1 MSAGPPSA
9 PASAQP
15 DVSRRGGPRSAW
27 LRRLCALLAGAALT
41 AAFAPHDLWWLAT
54 LAPAAMLLLWRG
66 APTPREGALLGL
78 WFGLGLYSTG
88 TWWLYIS
95 IRVFGQA
102 PIWVALL
109 VMAALVLIMSA
120 YQAGLGYAVVRWL
133 APRSAAGALL
143 FVPAAWVFVEWWRG
157 WFLSGFPWLS
167 LGYSQTDTWLAGLAP
182 LGGVHLVSLVLLMGA
197 GALILLWRER
207 LALRALAL
215 VVLVLPWTTGLA
227 LRDRAWTT
235 PAGAPLS
242 VAILQGA
249 IPQDMKWLVT
259 NQQNILD
266 EYARLHAQ
274 ALGAQLILWPESALP
289 DIANVYPKYIG
300 ALWSAARERHSAV
313 LMGVMRA
320 EQQDGDSD
328 DLYFNSLLAMDT
340 GEAEPAFY
348 DKRHLVP
355 FGEYFPV
362 PQWVRNWLRL
372 MNLPHSDFTPG
383 KAGQGP
389 LQLAGQ
395 RISASIC
402 YEDAY
407 PAQLRAATA
416 ASTLLATVTNDA
428 WFGHSGARYQHLQ
441 ISRMRALESRRPLL
455 RAANDGVSAL
465 IDAWGR
471 TTLTAPEFQ
480 ASVLRGTVQ
489 PRSGLTP
496 YLALGDWPVIG
507 VAFVLLCVVA
517 LRHLKKGLQASI
529 KNH

>member
-1 MSAGPPSA
+1 VADPAPVGGWFAGARSVWLP
-9 PASAQP
+9 
-15 DVSRRGGPRSAW
+15 RG
-27 LRRLCALLAGAALT
+27 LALLAGAALT
-41 AAFAPHDLWWLAT
+41 AAFAPHDLWWLA
-54 LAPAAMLLLWRG
+54 LLSPAVLLLLWRG
-66 APTPREGALLGL
+66 APTPRAGALLGF
-78 WFGLGLYSTG
+78 WFGLGLYATG

-109 VMAALVLIMSA
+109 VMTALVLIMSA
-120 YQAGLGYAVVRWL
+120 YLAGLGYVVVRWL
-133 APRSAAGALL
+133 APRTPAGALL
-143 FVPAAWVFVEWWRG
+143 MVPAAWVIVEWWRG

-182 LGGVHLVSLVLLMGA
+182 LGGVHFISLLLLMGA
-197 GALILLWRER
+197 GALNLIRHGR
-207 LALRALAL
+207 AAIRALVL

-227 LRDRAWTT
+227 LRDRQWTS

-249 IPQDMKWLVT
+249 IPQDMKWLES
-259 NQQNILD
+259 NRQNILD
-266 EYARLHAQ
+266 EYARLHRQ
-274 ALGAQLILWPESALP
+274 ALGAKLIVWPESALP
-289 DIANVYPKYIG
+289 DIANLYPNYLG
-300 ALWSAARERHSAV
+300 AVWSAARRSGSAV

-320 EQQDGDSD
+320 EQQDNDTE

-340 GEAEPAFY
+340 GEGEPAFY

-362 PQWVRNWLRL
+362 PQWVRSWLRL

-383 KAGQGP
+383 RAGQPP

-407 PAQLRAATA
+407 PGQLRAATA

-441 ISRMRALESRRPLL
+441 ISRMRALEARRPLV

-465 IDAWGR
+465 IDEWGR
-471 TTLTAPEFQ
+471 ASLSAPEFEP
-480 ASVLRGTVQ
+480 SVLRGPVQ
-489 PRSGLTP
+489 PREGLTP

-507 VAFVLLCVVA
+507 VACALLLVVA
-517 LRHLKKGLQASI
+517 VRHLKKRARASI